1 MVFDGDGQSFSWGGW
16 KMLELMVVVCAQQ
29 RALEARVHIKTVN
42 MASRYLCF
50 PQIKN
55 DIEK

>member
-1 MVFDGDGQSFSWGGW
+1 
-16 KMLELMVVVCAQQ
+16 MLELMVVVCAQQ

-42 MASRYLCF
+42 MASCYICF
-50 PQIKN
+50 PQIKT